1 MDGSA
6 GKTLDMLPPS
16 QAADEVWTDGR
27 TREDGDGDHLSRR
40 NLGRRAGAGAEKD
53 ANLIE
58 TAAAVLCPRNL
69 KLLGRPI

>member
-1 MDGSA
+1 MKACASMSGDPIDGGSA

-40 NLGRRAGAGAEKD
+40 NLGRRAGVGACGS
-53 ANLIE
+53 
-58 TAAAVLCPRNL
+58 AARRKMPT
-69 KLLGRPI
+69 